1 MMLRLMLADDNGPVR
16 QSLRTLLER
25 AGFSV
30 VIEATDGEQAVSL
43 ALQHRPDV
51 VLLDLSMPHLN
62 GIEAA
67 RQIRKS
73 IPQARTIILS
83 VHRDCQYVARA
94 LDAGA
99 RGYILK
105 GRAVEELAR
114 GIQHVAEGKLFISY
128 GLSRQV
134 AQEV

>member
-1 MMLRLMLADDNGPVR
+1 M
-16 QSLRTLLER
+16 
-25 AGFSV
+25 